1 MRVSG
6 EESMRAITLSSLVN
20 KLEISVAEVLEVRR
34 RLFVRLFLTLSLI
47 SSGSEKMN
55 MCFEA
60 ATTMIRALYF
70 LWVQSKKN
78 RRYELLLKR
87 VNALAE
93 VLQARECSSANS
105 LNIT

>member
-1 MRVSG
+1 
-6 EESMRAITLSSLVN
+6 MRAITLSSLVN

-47 SSGSEKMN
+47 SSGSENVN

-70 LWVQSKKN
+70 LWVQSKKT

-105 LNIT
+105 LNTT

>member
-70 LWVQSKKN
+70 LVQSKKT

-105 LNIT
+105 LNTT

>member
-20 KLEISVAEVLEVRR
+20 KLDISVAEVLEVRR
-34 RLFVRLFLTLSLI
+34 RLFLTLSLI

-70 LWVQSKKN
+70 LWVQSKKTW
-78 RRYELLLKR
+78 RYELLLKR

-105 LNIT
+105 LNTT

>member
-55 MCFEA
+55 MCFETT
-60 ATTMIRALYF
+60 TTMIRALCNIFCGYKA
-70 LWVQSKKN
+70 KKPGVMS
-78 RRYELLLKR
+78 Y
-87 VNALAE
+87 
-93 VLQARECSSANS
+93 CSNV
-105 LNIT
+105 